1 MTMKA
6 FDTKEHGKS
15 STSSS
20 ERPSGKGDMRTAVD
34 HLRDNQ
40 TEKAE
45 PLKRGE
51 KG

>member
-1 MTMKA
+1 MKA

-15 STSSS
+15 TSSSS
-20 ERPSGKGDMRTAVD
+20 ERPSGKGDMSTAVG
-34 HLRDNQ
+34 HLKDNFA
-40 TEKAE
+40 EKAE